1 MRACVLV
8 IAASDSSGGAGLV
21 RDVAVLTHLG
31 VSVRCAVTAVTAQS
45 DLGVQATHHIP
56 PALISAQIALALA
69 AGGVTAIKIGMLG
82 THATVQAVIEAL
94 PPRASIP
101 IVLDPVL
108 RASSGGV
115 LLDPPGQRLLC
126 EGLLPRVTLLTP
138 NIPEA
143 ALLLDEP
150 VAFDEQALL
159 GQAERLLALGPSA
172 VLLKG
177 GHSSGTSVVDLLLT
191 PAGSVRISTARV
203 PGTLRGSGCMLSSA
217 IAAGLADGADLETAS
232 RDAQTVVAAA
242 WRGDPEATRRN
253 IEARDSG

>member
-31 VSVRCAVTAVTAQS
+31 LSVRCAVTAVTAQS
-45 DLGVQATHHIP
+45 DSSVQATHHIP

-69 AGGVTAIKIGMLG
+69 PGDVAAIKIGMLG
-82 THATVQAVIEAL
+82 TRTTVQAVSEAL
-94 PPRASIP
+94 PARASVP

-115 LLDPPGQRLLC
+115 LLDAPGQRLLC
-126 EGLLPRVTLLTP
+126 EALLPRVTLLTP

-150 VAFDEQALL
+150 TALDEEARLRQA
-159 GQAERLLALGPSA
+159 QRLLALGPAA

-177 GHSSGTSVVDLLLT
+177 GHSSGMSVVDLLVT
-191 PAGSVRISTARV
+191 PVGSVRISTPRV
-203 PGTLRGSGCMLSSA
+203 PGTLRGTGCMLSSA
-217 IAAGLADGADLETAS
+217 IAAGLAGGADLGGW
-232 RDAQTVVAAA
+232 RMA
-242 WRGDPEATRRN
+242 WRLVADA
-253 IEARDSG
+253 AQH